1 MTMLTL
7 PQFLEQEHQAGQIW
21 DYVSP
26 SRLSLWLKCPLA
38 FRKRYI
44 DGEQTYPS
52 PALFIGKV
60 VHSALAHI
68 YRQRIGGYTC
78 TADNLPMIVAD
89 AWNMSMEQE
98 QPYFCDDA
106 EEEKARYQVLSLVTS
121 YLESV
126 AIQNE
131 RPVAIEKRYE
141 VPLIDPLTGEYFGIP
156 LVGVI
161 DLVLEE
167 ESGYVITDFKTA
179 SSSSLCEMQYELQL
193 TAYSYLVRNIIEEDE
208 TRCEVRQLVKTK
220 VPKVNVYRFSRRT
233 EEHFNRFFG
242 LIREY
247 LDALDKG
254 IYNYRPSWQCS
265 MCDHY
270 GSCC

>member
-1 MTMLTL
+1 MTMLTI
-7 PQFLEQEHQAGQIW
+7 PQFIEQEHQTGQIW

-26 SRLSLWLKCPLA
+26 SRLNLWLKCPLA

-44 DGEQTYPS
+44 DGEQTCPS
-52 PALFIGKV
+52 PALFVGKV
-60 VHSALAHI
+60 VHSVLAHI
-68 YRQRIGGYTC
+68 YRNRIAGHYCSTE
-78 TADNLPMIVAD
+78 DLPQFVAD

-106 EEEKARYQVLSLVTS
+106 EEEKCRYQVLDLVTA
-121 YLESV
+121 YLNSV
-126 AIQNE
+126 PIHDE

-161 DLVLEE
+161 DLITEE

-179 SSSSLCEMQYELQL
+179 SSSGISEMQHELQL

-208 TRCEVRQLVKTK
+208 ARCEVRQLVKTK
-220 VPKVNVYRFSRRT
+220 VPKVNIYRFPRRT
-233 EEHFNRFFG
+233 DDHFARFFG

-247 LDALDKG
+247 LDALDQG
-254 IYNYRPSWQCS
+254 IYNYRPSWACN
-265 MCDHY
+265 MCEHN
-270 GSCC
+270 GTCC